1 MNQFISPN
9 WLGQLSVVREGIGI
23 AILSGTLYIVGQQAA
38 QKLRTDTTKRKL
50 PELPTNSEFS
60 DLLVDSSPDGIFAFD
75 TNFRYIL
82 WNPSMERMFG
92 ISKAEILHQC
102 AFDVFPWLKET
113 GEDRYFLAAVAG
125 KSTITPT
132 RAQCL
137 VKNRP
142 DNRQECIECHYAPL
156 KNNSGEIIGGMAV
169 VRETGQRQQAEEQR
183 IQLMRE
189 QISRVQ
195 AEATQWRF
203 QFLAQASTLLA
214 ASLDYET
221 TLTNVAKLI
230 VPELADW
237 CLIDLLVED
246 MIERVAVA
254 HIDPNQ
260 VELAHQRPRYYF
272 LDANATYGVCRVLR
286 TGQSEL
292 YAHIVEEG
300 IVETAIGLT
309 AAQSFSLNQSQNF
322 DPKQLQIFP
331 EIGCKSAMIV
341 PLLARGQI
349 LGAITL
355 VASDSERHYESSDL
369 ALAEDLANRAAL
381 AVDNARIHREAQRA
395 RQAAERSA
403 NRTALLQ
410 RITAALSESL
420 TIAQVAK
427 VVVTQGTA
435 SLGAAAGVI
444 ALLSHSNDILQ
455 IIQAVGYPQDM
466 VDGWQQFPL
475 DTAAPLSDTVRT
487 GEAIFL
493 ENQTVFLTAYPDLQ
507 GMIAQTPYQ
516 SWASIP
522 LIIEGYPVG
531 GMGLSFEQ
539 PRQFSDDDRNFMH
552 SLAQQ
557 CAQAMERA
565 YLYEAEQSARTA
577 SEAARSAAEAAN
589 RMKDEFLAIVSH
601 ELRTPLNSILGWAQL
616 LRSRKFDPA
625 KTTAA
630 IETIERNA
638 RSQNQL
644 IEDILDVSRMLRGK
658 LKLEIR
664 PVDLVALIEAVIE
677 SGRPAATAKAIQV
690 EFVVDIK
697 IGAISG
703 DWNRLQQ
710 VVWNLLS
717 NAIKFTPAGG
727 RVEIRLSA
735 AEKFLD
741 EDDSQNTATACVQIQ
756 VSDTGQG
763 ISAEF
768 LPYVFEQFRQAD
780 SGTTRA
786 YGGLGLGLAIARYL
800 VELHGG
806 KVWAESPGKGLGAR
820 FTVQLPLLSGSPVL
834 MKLAHHT
841 PEALPLDFSTPLP
854 LATTTARLD
863 GLQVLVVDD
872 EADTRE
878 FLRAV
883 LEEYGAKVTAVASA
897 AEALLTLESDPPD
910 AIVSDIGM
918 PEQDGYFLIRQV
930 RDWETQTG
938 WQIPALALTAY
949 ARDEDCHQ
957 ALLAGF
963 QKHVTKPVEPAYLV
977 EVLAH
982 LANQNHAYK
991 TLKPGQY
998 KTS

>member
-1 MNQFISPN
+1 MNQFIWLDLLTVDIIRQN
-9 WLGQLSVVREGIGI
+9 WWWQLSIVGEAIVI
-23 AILSGTLYIVGQQAA
+23 AILSGALYIVGQQAT
-38 QKLRTDTTKRKL
+38 QKLRTAPTPRKL

-92 ISKAEILHQC
+92 IGKAEILHQC
-102 AFDVFPWLKET
+102 AFDVFPSLKET

-125 KSTITPT
+125 KSSVAPT
-132 RAQCL
+132 RAQCF
-137 VKNRP
+137 VKDRP
-142 DNRQECIECHYAPL
+142 LNRQECVECHYSPL
-156 KNNSGEIIGGMAV
+156 KNDRGEIIGGMAV

-183 IQLMRE
+183 IQLMRQ
-189 QISRVQ
+189 QISRIQ
-195 AEATQWRF
+195 AEANQWRF
-203 QFLAQASTLLA
+203 EFLAQASTLLA

-237 CLIDLLVED
+237 CLIDLMAED

-272 LDANATYGVCRVLR
+272 LDPNATYGVCRVLR

-322 DPKQLQIFP
+322 DPKQLQILP

-355 VASDSERHYESSDL
+355 VASDSERQYESSDL

-444 ALLSHSNDILQ
+444 ALLSHSDDILQ
-455 IIQAVGYPQDM
+455 IVQAVGYPQDII
-466 VDGWQQFPL
+466 DSWQQFHL
-475 DTAAPLSDTVRT
+475 DTPAPLSDTVRT

-493 ENQTVFLTAYPDLQ
+493 ENQTVFLAAYPDLQ
-507 GMIAQTPYQ
+507 EMIARTPYQ

-539 PRQFSDDDRNFMH
+539 PRYFSDDDRNFMR

-616 LRSRKFDPA
+616 LRSRKFDPT
-625 KTTAA
+625 KTAAA

-664 PVDLVALIEAVIE
+664 SVDLVALIEAVIE

-690 EFVVDIK
+690 EFVVEIK

-741 EDDSQNTATACVQIQ
+741 EDDSQSTATACVQIQ
-756 VSDTGQG
+756 VTDTGQG
-763 ISAEF
+763 INPEF

-820 FTVQLPLLSGSPVL
+820 FTVQLPLLSGSPAL
-834 MKLAHHT
+834 SKLAHNT

-854 LATTTARLD
+854 LATTAARLD

-883 LEEYGAKVTAVASA
+883 LEEYGAKVTAVGSA
-897 AEALLTLESDPPD
+897 AEALLTLASDRPD

-918 PEQDGYFLIRQV
+918 PEQDGYSLIRQV

-982 LANQNHAYK
+982 L
-991 TLKPGQY
+991 
-998 KTS
+998 TSSLTTH